1 MRYKVREV
9 DGKYYVYD
17 SHREDSEP
25 QEFKDLNEAIATAAA
40 KSFDTGEQS
49 GKRHP
54 EGSGE

>member
-17 SHREDSEP
+17 SHSEGTVEP
-25 QEFKDLNEAIATAAA
+25 EECKSLDEAIAKAAS

-54 EGSGE
+54 EAE

>member
-9 DGKYYVYD
+9 EGKYFVYD
-17 SHREDSEP
+17 SHNPEADAEECNS
-25 QEFKDLNEAIATAAA
+25 LSEAIAKAGA

-54 EGSGE
+54 EAE